1 MCTPPCVFP
10 GRLCPA
16 KIPTGGKSALPTQ
29 QLALERG
36 GLKRLKIS
44 WKGMWKE
51 FRVSVDGAE
60 VGSVKDKQE
69 LQAGREFELPD
80 GSRLNVQLTKVL
92 ELRHDGKP
100 VPGSA
105 LDPVQRLKVSWF
117 LLFFIGGGTLLLGLV
132 AAALPSSEF
141 SEAVYSVPNIL
152 IGIVSLTLGV
162 LVRRRS
168 RAALTAAVVL
178 IGGTLAWRVIVSLDA
193 LSKGAVPMGLGGIVV
208 GIMFLIAICRGF
220 SALTDLESEE
230 PPKAP

>member
-1 MCTPPCVFP
+1 M
-10 GRLCPA
+10 
-16 KIPTGGKSALPTQ
+16 PTQ

-44 WKGMWKE
+44 WKAMWKE
-51 FRVSVDGAE
+51 FRVSVDGTE
-60 VGSVKDKQE
+60 VGSFKDKSE

-80 GSRLNVQLTKVL
+80 GSRLQVQLTKVL

-105 LDPVQRLKVSWF
+105 LDPVARLKVSWF
-117 LLFFIGGGTLLLGLV
+117 LLFFIGGGTLLLGL
-132 AAALPSSEF
+132 AALAFPSSEF

-152 IGIVSLTLGV
+152 IGIVLLALGV
-162 LVRRRS
+162 LVKRRS
-168 RAALTAAVVL
+168 RAALSIAVVL
-178 IGGTLAWRVIVSLDA
+178 IGGTLAWRVIASLNA
-193 LSKGAVPMGLGGIVV
+193 MSQGAVPMGLGGMAL

-230 PPKAP
+230 PPKAS